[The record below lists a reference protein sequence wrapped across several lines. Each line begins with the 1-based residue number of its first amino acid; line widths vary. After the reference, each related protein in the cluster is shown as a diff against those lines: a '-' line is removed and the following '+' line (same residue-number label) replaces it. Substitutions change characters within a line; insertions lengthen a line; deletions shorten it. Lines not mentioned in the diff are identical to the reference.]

1 MSGNTDYR
9 IVISQSSG
17 ESEFKLVIGIQ
28 KKKVDISHSSTIY
41 DQVSFENQKNKY
53 TFTAPI
59 SGVYQFDI
67 TESNV
72 NNSFRLMMWDDKD
85 NNISDTYNDGFY
97 EELDGGKLYEIQ
109 VRQSIGIG
117 NYCLKIGFQKP
128 AIDVTGYTQVVD
140 SIEYTDQKNIY
151 NFTPDISG
159 RYRFDITETNANNSY
174 RIIVFDHLDN
184 VVGDTYDSGISLNLE
199 KDEIYEIQIRQSVG
213 FDSYNFLIGYQKEK
227 KDISNYE
234 LVHDS
239 MKFRD
244 QINHYKYVAT
254 QSAEYNLSLT
264 NFDSNCSFR
273 IIVFDEYNNVLADT
287 YSADVFV
294 NLEVSKEYTI

>member
-199 KDEIYEIQIRQSVG
+199 KDEIYEI
-213 FDSYNFLIGYQKEK
+213 K
-227 KDISNYE
+227 
-234 LVHDS
+234 
-239 MKFRD
+239 
-244 QINHYKYVAT
+244 
-254 QSAEYNLSLT
+254 
-264 NFDSNCSFR
+264 
-273 IIVFDEYNNVLADT
+273 
-287 YSADVFV
+287 
-294 NLEVSKEYTI
+294 